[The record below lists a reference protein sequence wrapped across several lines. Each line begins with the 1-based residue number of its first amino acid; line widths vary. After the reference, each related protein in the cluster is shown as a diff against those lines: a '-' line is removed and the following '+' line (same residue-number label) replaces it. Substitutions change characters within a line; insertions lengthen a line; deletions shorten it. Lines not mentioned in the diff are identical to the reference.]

1 MNVVQTGQVDVS
13 ILIVNYNSPEL
24 LPRLFASLFL
34 SIKSISHEI
43 IFVDNASS
51 IDCRDVVLR
60 LAPTAKFI
68 QNQKNVGFGRANN
81 QALNVAQGKFILLLN
96 TDAFVSEDT
105 ISTTLSYMTERADC
119 GVLGVRLIGS
129 DGVLQPSCRYF
140 PTPVNI
146 FLLRTG
152 LARWFP
158 WSKPVDNMGWDHSST
173 RECDWVPGCYYLVR
187 REVIAQVGLFDPRYF
202 LYCEEVD
209 HCRAAKSQG
218 WKVIYF
224 GQTSVVHLGGES
236 AKSLGEISQSGRQ
249 ISALQ
254 LESELLYFR
263 KHYFLVGVIA
273 HLFLVTLANVWFAA
287 ANVLKRGK
295 LSAVVL
301 ATRNVSNI
309 WKLFFATRFANVPTR

>member
-1 MNVVQTGQVDVS
+1 MKAEVTGEVDVS
-13 ILIVNYNSPEL
+13 ILIVNYNSPDL
-24 LPRLFASLFL
+24 LPRLFSSLFL
-34 SIKSISHEI
+34 SLKDISHEI
-43 IFVDNASS
+43 VFVDNASNV
-51 IDCRDVVLR
+51 DCREVVMA

-81 QALNVAQGKFILLLN
+81 QAVDLARGKFILLLN

-105 ISTTLSYMTERADC
+105 ISTTLSYMTESTDC

-129 DGVLQPSCRYF
+129 DDVLQPSCRYF
-140 PTPVNI
+140 PTPVNV

-158 WSKPVDNMGWDHSST
+158 WSKPVDDMNWDHASIH
-173 RECDWVPGCYYLVR
+173 ECDWVPGCYYLVR
-187 REVIAQVGLFDPRYF
+187 REVISQVGLFDPRYF

-209 HCRAAKSQG
+209 HCKAVKNQG
-218 WKVIYF
+218 WKVVYF
-224 GQTSVVHLGGES
+224 GRTSVVHLGGES
-236 AKSLGEISQSGRQ
+236 AKSLGKISQTGRQ

-263 KHYFLVGVIA
+263 KHYFLAGVIA
-273 HLFLVTLANVWFAA
+273 HLFLVTFANVWSAV

-295 LSAVVL
+295 LSAL
-301 ATRNVSNI
+301 AIAIRNISEI
-309 WKLFFATRFANVPTR
+309 WMLFFATRFANVPTR